1 MEGHFE
7 MYNIIDEIDEF
18 QQKWFQ
24 IFQNIAHDK
33 GLKELVFKQP

>member
-7 MYNIIDEIDEF
+7 MYNIIDDIAEL

-24 IFQNIAHDK
+24 IFKNIAQDK
-33 GLKELVFKQP
+33 GLKESVLK